1 MAGAKETVRQK
12 MIGMMYLVLT
22 ALLALNVSKQI
33 LDAFVAIEEN
43 IQRSAITQLDRGDAA
58 KGELKTSM
66 ADALSQKTPEMQ
78 QKAEKIKRYLS
89 IIELIDKEAAKV
101 IKEIDDTK
109 LMLLEKAGEDVTTI
123 AENDEKAIVWKMYDG
138 RPKKDGGDPLR
149 PARLNLMAV
158 EAKDQFDVPM
168 HELVGADIKVLDES
182 KKGIVIWKLYN
193 DFRKKVVELAGSY
206 QEGEKKY
213 SVKVKD
219 INDWADNK
227 DLDKKVSAMLNGNG
241 NVINKEDVPALMG
254 IYQELTKKEI
264 AKHHE
269 TEDVHWIGRTFDHAP
284 MVGALA
290 SLSSLQLEVL
300 SARAKAINL
309 LKSKVTTGQFSFN
322 KVVGMAF
329 PSSAVFNPG
338 DEFTMTVF
346 MGAFDSDKQPQVK
359 PDQGTFV
366 EAKNGMATIK
376 LRAPQQGEMKL
387 TGQVGIA
394 DKSSDVKWMP
404 YETKIQVG
412 QKAGSIS
419 LPDLNV
425 LFTEWDN
432 FMVPVASGIVG
443 EPNLSVTGASMSR
456 ATKNGQKGFNV
467 KVGVPNQK
475 VTFSLSGKDA
485 AGNTI
490 SFGSFTYK
498 TKKFPDGKCSVTSIS
513 KTNNTRLRVSLG
525 QESLFGDIVF
535 NVLGG
540 AVTVGNDIFNFNG
553 DVLPS
558 NLLTKAKPGRDV
570 VVLIDY
576 KRAGGSQRTLKAGL
590 TVRP

>member
-1 MAGAKETVRQK
+1 MAGGKETPRQK

-43 IQRSAITQLDRGDAA
+43 IQRSALTQLERGNASKD
-58 KGELKTSM
+58 ELRTSM
-66 ADALSQKTPEMQ
+66 ADALAQKTPEMQ

-89 IIELIDKEAAKV
+89 LIDLIDKEAAKV

-109 LMLLEKAGEDVTTI
+109 LMLMQKAGEDVTTV
-123 AENDEKAIVWKMYDG
+123 ADNDEKAIIWKMYDA
-138 RPKKDGGDPLR
+138 KDPLR
-149 PARLNLMAV
+149 PARLNLMAIQ
-158 EAKDQFDVPM
+158 AKDQFDVPM
-168 HELVGADIKVLDES
+168 HELVGADVKVLDES

-213 SVKVKD
+213 SVKAKD
-219 INDWADNK
+219 INDFETNME
-227 DLDKKVSAMLNGNG
+227 LEKKVRAMITGSG
-241 NVINKEDVPALMG
+241 NVVNKEDVEALVG

-269 TEDVHWIGRTFDHAP
+269 IDGVHWLGRTFDHAP

-322 KVVGMAF
+322 KVVGMSF

-346 MGAFDSDKQPQVK
+346 MGAFDSDKQPLVK

-366 EAKNGMATIK
+366 EAKDGKATIK

-387 TGQVGIA
+387 TGQVGVA
-394 DKSSDVKWMP
+394 DKSGDVKWMP

-443 EPNLSVTGASMSR
+443 EPSLSASGASMSR

-467 KVGVPNQK
+467 KVGVPNK
-475 VTFSLSGKDA
+475 TVTFSLSGKDA
-485 AGNTI
+485 AGKSV
-490 SFGSFTYK
+490 SFGTFTYK
-498 TKKFPDGKCSVTSIS
+498 TKKFPDGKCTISTIS
-513 KTNNTRLRVSLG
+513 KTSNTRLRVSLG
-525 QESLFGDIVF
+525 QESLFGDISF

-540 AVTVGNDIFNFNG
+540 SVTVGNDIFSFSG
-553 DVLPS
+553 DVLPA
-558 NLLTKAKPGRDV
+558 NLLAKAKPGRDV

-576 KRAGGSQRTLKAGL
+576 QRSGGQKKNT
-590 TVRP
+590 

>member
-1 MAGAKETVRQK
+1 MAGGKETPRQK

-43 IQRSAITQLDRGDAA
+43 IQRSTLTQLERGNAA
-58 KGELKTSM
+58 KGELKSSM
-66 ADALSQKTPEMQ
+66 ADAKAQGTPEML
-78 QKAEKIKRYLS
+78 QKAEKIKRFLD
-89 IIELIDKEAAKV
+89 IIEKIDLEAAKV
-101 IKEIDDTK
+101 IEEIDKVK
-109 LMLLEKAGEDVTTI
+109 LEMMQLSGEDVTTV
-123 AENDEKAIVWKMYDG
+123 AENDEKAIVWKMYD
-138 RPKKDGGDPLR
+138 KKDPLR

-158 EAKDQFDVPM
+158 QAKDQFDIPM
-168 HELVGADIKVLDES
+168 HELVGADVKVLDES

-193 DFRKKVVELAGSY
+193 DFRKKVTELAGSY
-206 QEGEKKY
+206 KEGEKQY

-219 INDWADNK
+219 INEFETNME
-227 DLDKKVSAMLNGNG
+227 LEKKVRAMITGSG
-241 NVINKEDVPALMG
+241 NVVNKEDIEALVG
-254 IYQELTKKEI
+254 IYQELTKKEL

-269 TEDVHWIGRTFDHAP
+269 LEGVHWLGRTFDHAP

-346 MGAFDSDKQPQVK
+346 MGAFDSDKQPVVK

-366 EAKNGMATIK
+366 ESKDGMGTVK

-387 TGQVGIA
+387 TGQVGVA
-394 DKSSDVKWMP
+394 DKNGEIKYMP

-443 EPNLSVTGASMSR
+443 EPTLTASGASLGR
-456 ATKNGQKGFNV
+456 TTKNGQKGYAV
-467 KVGVPNQK
+467 KVQVPNK
-475 VTFSLSGKDA
+475 TVTFSLSGKDA
-485 AGNTI
+485 AGKSV
-490 SFGSFTYK
+490 SFGTFTYK
-498 TKKFPDGKCSVTSIS
+498 TKKFPDGKCTISTIS
-513 KTNNTRLRVSLG
+513 KTSNTRLRVSLG
-525 QESLFGDIVF
+525 PESVFGDIVF
-535 NVLGG
+535 NIKGG
-540 AVTVGNDIFNFNG
+540 SVTVGNDIFSFSG

-558 NLLTKAKPGRDV
+558 SLLQKAKPGRDV

-576 KRAGGSQRTLKAGL
+576 NRNGGPMRTLKTGL
-590 TVRP
+590 TVKP

>member
-1 MAGAKETVRQK
+1 MAGGKETPRQK

-43 IQRSAITQLDRGDAA
+43 IQRSALTQLERGNASKD
-58 KGELKTSM
+58 ELRTSM
-66 ADALSQKTPEMQ
+66 ADALAQKTPEMQ

-89 IIELIDKEAAKV
+89 LIDLIDKEAAKV

-109 LMLLEKAGEDVTTI
+109 LMLMQKAGEDVTTF
-123 AENDEKAIVWKMYDG
+123 ADNDEKAIIWKMYDA
-138 RPKKDGGDPLR
+138 KDPLR
-149 PARLNLMAV
+149 PARLNLMAIQ
-158 EAKDQFDVPM
+158 AKDQFDVPM
-168 HELVGADIKVLDES
+168 HELVGADVKVLDES

-213 SVKVKD
+213 SVKAKD
-219 INDWADNK
+219 INDFETNME
-227 DLDKKVSAMLNGNG
+227 LEKKVRAMITGSG
-241 NVINKEDVPALMG
+241 NVVNKEDVEALVG

-269 TEDVHWIGRTFDHAP
+269 IDGVHWLGRTFDHAP

-346 MGAFDSDKQPQVK
+346 MGAFDSDKQPLVK

-366 EAKNGMATIK
+366 EAKDGKATIK

-387 TGQVGIA
+387 TGQVGVA
-394 DKSSDVKWMP
+394 DKSGDVKWMP

-443 EPNLSVTGASMSR
+443 EPSLSASGASMSR

-467 KVGVPNQK
+467 KVGVPNK
-475 VTFSLSGKDA
+475 TVTFSLSGKDA
-485 AGNTI
+485 AGKSV
-490 SFGSFTYK
+490 SFGTFTYK
-498 TKKFPDGKCSVTSIS
+498 TKKFPDGKCTISTIS
-513 KTNNTRLRVSLG
+513 KTSNTRLRVSLG
-525 QESLFGDIVF
+525 QESLFGDISF

-540 AVTVGNDIFNFNG
+540 SVTVGNDIFSFSG
-553 DVLPS
+553 DVLPA
-558 NLLTKAKPGRDV
+558 NLLAKAKPGRDV

-576 KRAGGSQRTLKAGL
+576 QRSGGQKRTLKAGL
-590 TVRP
+590 TVKP

>member
-1 MAGAKETVRQK
+1 MAGGKETPRQK

-43 IQRSAITQLDRGDAA
+43 IQRSALTQLERGSAA
-58 KGELKTSM
+58 KDELRTAM
-66 ADALSQKTPEMQ
+66 ADALAQKTPEMQ
-78 QKAEKIKRYLS
+78 QKAEKIKRFLS
-89 IIELIDKEAAKV
+89 LIDLIDKEAAKV

-109 LMLLEKAGEDVTTI
+109 LMLMQKSGEDVTTV
-123 AENDEKAIVWKMYDG
+123 AENDEKAIVWKMYDA
-138 RPKKDGGDPLR
+138 KDPLR
-149 PARLNLMAV
+149 PARLNLMAIQ
-158 EAKDQFDVPM
+158 AKDQFDVPM
-168 HELVGADIKVLDES
+168 HELVGADVKVLDES

-219 INDWADNK
+219 INEFETNME
-227 DLDKKVSAMLNGNG
+227 LEKKVRAMITGSG
-241 NVINKEDVPALMG
+241 NVVNKEDVEALVG

-269 TEDVHWIGRTFDHAP
+269 IDGVHWLGRTFDHAP

-322 KVVGMAF
+322 KVIGMAF

-366 EAKNGMATIK
+366 EAKDGMATIK

-387 TGQVGIA
+387 TGQVGIM
-394 DKSSDVKWMP
+394 DKSMNPVFMP

-443 EPNLSVTGASMSR
+443 EPSLSASGAAMAR
-456 ATKNGQKGFNV
+456 TTKNGQKGFNV
-467 KVGVPNQK
+467 KVGVPNK
-475 VTFSLSGKDA
+475 TVTFSLSGKDA
-485 AGNTI
+485 AGKSV
-490 SFGSFTYK
+490 SFGTFTYK
-498 TKKFPDGKCSVTSIS
+498 TKKFPDGKCTISSIS
-513 KTNNTRLRVSLG
+513 KTSNTRLRVSLG
-525 QESLFGDIVF
+525 PESLFGDISF

-540 AVTVGNDIFNFNG
+540 SVTVGNDIFSFSG
-553 DVLPS
+553 DVLPA
-558 NLLTKAKPGRDV
+558 NLLAKAKPGRDV

-576 KRAGGSQRTLKAGL
+576 QRSGGTKRTLKAGL
-590 TVRP
+590 TVKP

>member
-1 MAGAKETVRQK
+1 MAGGKETPRQK

-33 LDAFVAIEEN
+33 LDAFVAIEDN
-43 IQRSAITQLDRGDAA
+43 IQRSALTQLDRGNAA
-58 KGELKTSM
+58 SGELRSSM
-66 ADALSQKTPEMQ
+66 ADAESQNTPEMA
-78 QKAEKIKRYLS
+78 QKALKIKKFLD
-89 IIELIDKEAAKV
+89 IISLIDKEAAKV

-109 LMLLEKAGEDVTTI
+109 LMLMQKAGEDVTTV
-123 AENDEKAIVWKMYDG
+123 AADDEKAIVWKLYD
-138 RPKKDGGDPLR
+138 PKDPLR

-158 EAKDQFDVPM
+158 QAKDQFDVPM
-168 HELVGADIKVLDES
+168 HELVGADVKVLDET

-193 DFRKKVVELAGSY
+193 NFRKKVVELAGSY

-213 SVKVKD
+213 NVKVKA
-219 INDWADNK
+219 INEFSNNL
-227 DLDKKVSAMLNGNG
+227 DLEKKVTAMIKGGG
-241 NVINKEDVPALMG
+241 NVVNKEDIEALVG

-269 TEDVHWIGRTFDHAP
+269 IEGVHWLGRTFDHAP

-290 SLSSLQLEVL
+290 SLSSMQLEIL
-300 SARAKAINL
+300 AARAKAINL

-322 KVVGMAF
+322 KVIGMAF

-346 MGAFDSDKQPQVK
+346 MGAFDSDKQPIVK

-366 EAKNGMATIK
+366 EAKDGMATIK

-387 TGQVGIA
+387 TGQVGVA
-394 DKSSDVKWMP
+394 DKSGDVKYMP

-412 QKAGSIS
+412 QKAGSIA

-443 EPNLSVTGASMSR
+443 EPSINASGASMSR
-456 ATKNGQKGFNV
+456 TTKNGQKGYNV
-467 KVGVPNQK
+467 KVGVPNK
-475 VTFSLSGKDA
+475 TVTFSLSGKDA
-485 AGNTI
+485 AGKSI
-490 SFGSFTYK
+490 SFGTFTYK
-498 TKKFPDGKCSVTSIS
+498 TKKFPDGKCTIDKIS
-513 KTNNTRLRVSLG
+513 KTSNTRLRVSLG
-525 QESLFGDIVF
+525 PESLFGDIAF

-540 AVTVGNDIFNFNG
+540 SVTVGNDIFSFSG

-558 NLLTKAKPGRDV
+558 ALLAKAKPGRDV

-576 KRAGGSQRTLKAGL
+576 QRTGGTKRTLKAGL
-590 TVRP
+590 TVKP

>member
-1 MAGAKETVRQK
+1 MAGGKETPRQK

-43 IQRSAITQLDRGDAA
+43 IQRSALTQLERGNAA
-58 KGELKTSM
+58 KDELRTSM
-66 ADALSQKTPEMQ
+66 ADALAQKTPEMQ
-78 QKAEKIKRYLS
+78 QKAEKIKRFLS
-89 IIELIDKEAAKV
+89 LIELIDKEAAKV

-109 LMLLEKAGEDVTTI
+109 LMLMQKAGEDVTTI
-123 AENDEKAIVWKMYDG
+123 SENDEKAIVWKMYDA
-138 RPKKDGGDPLR
+138 KDPLR
-149 PARLNLMAV
+149 PARLNLMAIQ
-158 EAKDQFDVPM
+158 AKDQFDVPM
-168 HELVGADIKVLDES
+168 HELVGADVKVLDES

-219 INDWADNK
+219 INEFETNME
-227 DLDKKVSAMLNGNG
+227 LEKKVRAMITGSG
-241 NVINKEDVPALMG
+241 NVVNKEDVEALVG

-269 TEDVHWIGRTFDHAP
+269 IDGVHWLGRTFDHAP

-366 EAKNGMATIK
+366 EAKDGKATIK

-387 TGQVGIA
+387 TGQVGVA
-394 DKSSDVKWMP
+394 DKSGDVKWMP

-443 EPNLSVTGASMSR
+443 EPSLSASGASMSR

-467 KVGVPNQK
+467 KVGVPNK
-475 VTFSLSGKDA
+475 TVTFSLSGKDA
-485 AGNTI
+485 AGKSV
-490 SFGSFTYK
+490 SFGTFTYK
-498 TKKFPDGKCSVTSIS
+498 TKKFPDGKCTISSIS
-513 KTNNTRLRVSLG
+513 KTSNTRLRVSLG
-525 QESLFGDIVF
+525 PESLFGDISF

-540 AVTVGNDIFNFNG
+540 SVTVGNDIFSFSG
-553 DVLPS
+553 DVLPA
-558 NLLTKAKPGRDV
+558 NLLAKAKPGRDV

-576 KRAGGSQRTLKAGL
+576 QRSGGTKRTLKAGL
-590 TVRP
+590 TVKP

>member
-1 MAGAKETVRQK
+1 MAGGKETPRQK

-43 IQRSAITQLDRGDAA
+43 IQRSALTQLERGNGA
-58 KGELKTSM
+58 KDELRTSM
-66 ADALSQKTPEMQ
+66 ADALAQKTPEMQ
-78 QKAEKIKRYLS
+78 LKAEKIKRYLS
-89 IIELIDKEAAKV
+89 LIDLIDKEAAKV
-101 IKEIDDTK
+101 IKEIDETK
-109 LMLLEKAGEDVTTI
+109 LMLLQKSGEDVTTV
-123 AENDEKAIVWKMYDG
+123 AENDEKAIIWKMYDA
-138 RPKKDGGDPLR
+138 KDPLR
-149 PARLNLMAV
+149 PARLNLMAIQ
-158 EAKDQFDVPM
+158 AKDQFDVPM
-168 HELVGADIKVLDES
+168 HELVGADVKVLDES

-219 INDWADNK
+219 INEFETNIE
-227 DLDKKVSAMLNGNG
+227 LEKKVRAMITGSG
-241 NVINKEDVPALMG
+241 NVVNKEDVEALVG

-269 TEDVHWIGRTFDHAP
+269 IDGVHWLGRTFDHAP

-366 EAKNGMATIK
+366 EAKDGKATIK

-387 TGQVGIA
+387 TGQVGVA
-394 DKSSDVKWMP
+394 DKSGDVKWMP

-443 EPNLSVTGASMSR
+443 EPSLSASGASMSR

-467 KVGVPNQK
+467 KVSVPNK
-475 VTFSLSGKDA
+475 TVTFSLSGKDA
-485 AGNTI
+485 AGKSV
-490 SFGSFTYK
+490 SFGTFTYK
-498 TKKFPDGKCSVTSIS
+498 TKKFPDGKCTISTIS
-513 KTNNTRLRVSLG
+513 KTSNTRLRVSLG
-525 QESLFGDIVF
+525 QESLFGDISF

-540 AVTVGNDIFNFNG
+540 SVTVGNDIFSFSG
-553 DVLPS
+553 DVLPA
-558 NLLTKAKPGRDV
+558 NLLAKAKPGRDV

-576 KRAGGSQRTLKAGL
+576 QRSGGTKRTLKAGL
-590 TVRP
+590 TVKP

>member
-1 MAGAKETVRQK
+1 MAGGKETPRQK

-43 IQRSAITQLDRGDAA
+43 IQRSALTQLERGNASKD
-58 KGELKTSM
+58 ELRTSM
-66 ADALSQKTPEMQ
+66 ADALAQKTPEMQ

-89 IIELIDKEAAKV
+89 LIDLIDKEAAKV

-109 LMLLEKAGEDVTTI
+109 LMLMQKAGEDVTTV
-123 AENDEKAIVWKMYDG
+123 ADNDEKAIIWKMYDA
-138 RPKKDGGDPLR
+138 KDPLR
-149 PARLNLMAV
+149 PARLNLMAIQ
-158 EAKDQFDVPM
+158 AKDQFDVPM
-168 HELVGADIKVLDES
+168 HELVGADVKVLDES

-213 SVKVKD
+213 SVKAKD
-219 INDWADNK
+219 INDFETNME
-227 DLDKKVSAMLNGNG
+227 LEKKVRAMITGSG
-241 NVINKEDVPALMG
+241 NVVNKEDVEALVG

-269 TEDVHWIGRTFDHAP
+269 IDGVHWLGRTFDHAP

-322 KVVGMAF
+322 KVVGMSF

-346 MGAFDSDKQPQVK
+346 MGAFDSDKQPLVK

-366 EAKNGMATIK
+366 EAKDGKATIK

-387 TGQVGIA
+387 TGQVGVA
-394 DKSSDVKWMP
+394 DKSGDVKWMP

-443 EPNLSVTGASMSR
+443 EPSLSASGASMSR

-467 KVGVPNQK
+467 KVGVPNK
-475 VTFSLSGKDA
+475 TVTFSLSGKDA
-485 AGNTI
+485 AGKSV
-490 SFGSFTYK
+490 SFGTFTYK
-498 TKKFPDGKCSVTSIS
+498 TKKFPDGKCTISTIS
-513 KTNNTRLRVSLG
+513 KTSNTRLRVSLG
-525 QESLFGDIVF
+525 QESLFGDISF

-540 AVTVGNDIFNFNG
+540 SVTVGNDIFSFSG
-553 DVLPS
+553 DVLPA
-558 NLLTKAKPGRDV
+558 NLLAKAKPGRDV

-576 KRAGGSQRTLKAGL
+576 QRSGGQKRTLKAGL
-590 TVRP
+590 TVKP

>member
-1 MAGAKETVRQK
+1 MAGGKETPRQK

-43 IQRSAITQLDRGDAA
+43 IQRSALTQLERGNGA
-58 KGELKTSM
+58 KDELRTSM
-66 ADALSQKTPEMQ
+66 ADALAQKTPEMQ
-78 QKAEKIKRYLS
+78 LKAEKIKRYLS
-89 IIELIDKEAAKV
+89 IIDLIDKEAAKV
-101 IKEIDDTK
+101 IKEIDETK
-109 LMLLEKAGEDVTTI
+109 LMLLQKSGEDVTTV
-123 AENDEKAIVWKMYDG
+123 AENDEKAIIWKMYDA
-138 RPKKDGGDPLR
+138 KDPLR
-149 PARLNLMAV
+149 PARLNLMAIQ
-158 EAKDQFDVPM
+158 AKDQFDVPM
-168 HELVGADIKVLDES
+168 HELVGADVKVLDES

-219 INDWADNK
+219 INEFETNME
-227 DLDKKVSAMLNGNG
+227 LEKKVRAMITGSG
-241 NVINKEDVPALMG
+241 NVVNKEDVEALVG

-269 TEDVHWIGRTFDHAP
+269 IDGVHWLGRTFDHAP

-322 KVVGMAF
+322 KVIGMAF

-359 PDQGTFV
+359 PNQGTFV

-387 TGQVGIA
+387 TGQVGVA
-394 DKSSDVKWMP
+394 DKSGDVKWMP

-419 LPDLNV
+419 LPELNV
-425 LFTEWDN
+425 LYTEWDN
-432 FMVPVASGIVG
+432 KVIAVAAGV
-443 EPNLSVTGASMSR
+443 LSTSIAAPGAQVSQS
-456 ATKNGQKGFNV
+456 TINGQKGFIV
-467 KVGVPNQK
+467 RVPPSLREVNI
-475 VTFSLSGKDA
+475 SLSGKDA
-485 AGNTI
+485 NGKSV
-490 SFGSFTYK
+490 SFGSTKYK
-498 TKKFPDGKCSVTSIS
+498 VKPFPKPRLNIGEIS
-513 KTNNTRLRVSLG
+513 KSSNTRMRVSLG
-525 QESLFGDIVF
+525 PDSPLGDIEFDVT
-535 NVLGG
+535 GG
-540 AVTVGNDIFNFNG
+540 AITVGPDRMPFNG
-553 DVLPS
+553 ALVPS
-558 NLLTKAKPGRDV
+558 ALLAKAKVGRDV
-570 VVLIDY
+570 AVFLQC
-576 KRAGGSQRTLKAGL
+576 KRKGSTKIIPIKGSLEV
-590 TVRP
+590 TP

>member
-1 MAGAKETVRQK
+1 MAGGKETPRQK

-43 IQRSAITQLDRGDAA
+43 IQRSALTQLERGNAA
-58 KGELKTSM
+58 KDELRTSM
-66 ADALSQKTPEMQ
+66 ADALAQKTPEMQ
-78 QKAEKIKRYLS
+78 QKAEKIKRFLS
-89 IIELIDKEAAKV
+89 LIELIDKEAAKV

-109 LMLLEKAGEDVTTI
+109 LMLMQKAGEDVTTI
-123 AENDEKAIVWKMYDG
+123 SENDEKAIVWKMYDA
-138 RPKKDGGDPLR
+138 KDPLR
-149 PARLNLMAV
+149 PARLNLMAIQ
-158 EAKDQFDVPM
+158 AKDQFDVPM
-168 HELVGADIKVLDES
+168 HELVGADVKVLDES

-219 INDWADNK
+219 INEFETNIE
-227 DLDKKVSAMLNGNG
+227 LEKKVRAMITGSG
-241 NVINKEDVPALMG
+241 NVVNKEDVEALVG

-269 TEDVHWIGRTFDHAP
+269 IDGVHWLGRTFDHAP

-366 EAKNGMATIK
+366 EAKDGKATIK

-387 TGQVGIA
+387 TGQVGVA
-394 DKSSDVKWMP
+394 DKSGDVKWMP

-443 EPNLSVTGASMSR
+443 EPSLSASGASMSR

-467 KVGVPNQK
+467 KVSVPNK
-475 VTFSLSGKDA
+475 TVTFSLSGKDA
-485 AGNTI
+485 AGKSV
-490 SFGSFTYK
+490 SFGTFTYK
-498 TKKFPDGKCSVTSIS
+498 TKKFPDGKCTIS
-513 KTNNTRLRVSLG
+513 TFQKLVIL
-525 QESLFGDIVF
+525 D
-535 NVLGG
+535 
-540 AVTVGNDIFNFNG
+540 
-553 DVLPS
+553 
-558 NLLTKAKPGRDV
+558 
-570 VVLIDY
+570 
-576 KRAGGSQRTLKAGL
+576 
-590 TVRP
+590 